1 MKHIIIKWETLLL
14 LIVLAVQA
22 ANVEA
27 QKLPPYKKVIDPAID
42 DPAKQWCYLAKSTT
56 VIGIPF
62 QASENGVTQI
72 TYDGSLY
79 TTYTELGFFYGKN
92 NTALLARQ
100 KTFYEGWIPIV
111 RYDWNESGIRYDIE
125 AFGAGLDGHKE
136 NRVLNF
142 VKIKIKNIS
151 SETQIADFTSALRG
165 RYPDNREG
173 AVKGFSPENK
183 YEIKDGKVFRDNKLL
198 YTFPD
203 GAVNEAVNGINYEQ
217 PFSGKTYQIKEET
230 AVALARYRFTLREGE
245 EKVLVFKMPQ
255 VPVDKDE
262 AALLRIIDN
271 ADYATYK
278 KRTIA
283 YWKEMV
289 ENKIRYEIPEKQ
301 FQDGLKA
308 SIIHL
313 LLATRTIDGKK
324 TVTDGLPYP
333 AFFLTSSPEHVLASL
348 IMGLNDF
355 AKMIIKNAI
364 SYQQPD
370 GRYADLALEQGN
382 GTPPVAQGHI
392 MFNLVNY
399 YLFTQDTVTIREVYP
414 SLRKAV
420 SFISSQITKNQY
432 GLLPPAMPYDNE
444 MIDGHY
450 TTNNLWALL
459 GVRGAIRIAKEL
471 GEAQDAAN
479 WLTLEQTYRNNI
491 LKGIRTSVREDG
503 YVPPGLY
510 PFLTGKAARRGF
522 YEYQTNSDWE
532 NMLLAYPSELLSPT
546 DPIVK
551 GTLKHIRKGY
561 AEGIMTYRHGQ
572 HLHQYITANMIE
584 QYMVGNDTKQA
595 LIDFY
600 HILIHCGSTYE
611 GFENLVRPWS
621 DRQVESCP
629 PPHAWASS
637 KIALTIRNFLLHEYG
652 GQYGLAPEER
662 SIYIFPV
669 LSPAWTIPGK
679 QVAFRHAPTEMGN
692 VSARIQFQETGA
704 ILSIESEFHK
714 KPGSIR
720 IRIPY
725 FKRLQGYTTDA
736 VESRMENGCIVLSPE
751 VSSVKINWQDIPMHG
766 VSEELLSAYRDC
778 NIFEGADDQGFPI
791 IREGKAFSLPAE
803 KLNKIETL
811 SFDLV
816 LKNFLLEFDRRRAEK
831 LNQGYELYTIEI
843 PSIK

>member
-1 MKHIIIKWETLLL
+1 MKHITINWGTLLL
-14 LIVLAVQA
+14 LVILATQA

-27 QKLPPYKKVIDPAID
+27 QKLPPYKKVIAPAID

-56 VIGIPF
+56 VIGMPF
-62 QASENGVTQI
+62 QPGEIGVTQV

-79 TTYTELGFFYGKN
+79 TTYAELGFFYGKN

-111 RYDWNESGIRYDIE
+111 QYDWNESGIRYEIE
-125 AFGAGLDGHKE
+125 AFGSELDGYGEDK
-136 NRVLNF
+136 VLNF
-142 VKIKIKNIS
+142 IKIKIKNTS
-151 SETQIADFTSALRG
+151 TETQVAHFTSATRG

-173 AVKGFSPENK
+173 AVKGFSPENR
-183 YEIKDGKVFRDNKLL
+183 YEIKDGKVFRDSKLL

-203 GAVNEAVNGINYEQ
+203 GAGNEAVNGINYEQ
-217 PFSGKTYQIKEET
+217 PFLGKTYHIKEET
-230 AVALARYRFTLREGE
+230 AVALALYQFTLRKGE
-245 EKVLVFKMPQ
+245 EKELIFKMPQ
-255 VPVDKDE
+255 VPIDKSE
-262 AALLRIIDN
+262 TALLRIIDD
-271 ADYATYK
+271 ADYTTYK

-283 YWKEMV
+283 YWKEVV

-308 SIIHL
+308 SIVHL

-333 AFFLTSSPEHVLASL
+333 AFFLTSSPEHLLACL
-348 IMGLNDF
+348 IMGLNDY
-355 AKMIIKNAI
+355 AKMIIKNSI

-370 GRYADLALEQGN
+370 GRYADLALEQGH
-382 GTPPVAQGHI
+382 GTPPAAQGHI

-414 SLRKAV
+414 SLKKAV
-420 SFISSQITKNQY
+420 GFISSQIAKNQY

-450 TTNNLWALL
+450 TTNNLWALS
-459 GVRGAIRIAKEL
+459 GIRGAIRIAKDLEKT
-471 GEAQDAAN
+471 QDVTD
-479 WLTLEQTYRNNI
+479 WSTLEQTYRNNI
-491 LKGIRTSVREDG
+491 LKGIRASVKEDG

-532 NMLLAYPSELLSPT
+532 NMLLAYPSELLSPA

-561 AEGIMTYRHGQ
+561 AEGVMTYRHGQ

-584 QYMVGNDTKQA
+584 QYMVGNDPKQA

-621 DRQVESCP
+621 DRQVEHCP

-652 GQYGLAPEER
+652 GQYGLNPKER

-669 LSPAWTIPGK
+669 LSPAWVIPGK
-679 QVAFRHAPTEMGN
+679 QVAFRHAPTEMGDI
-692 VSARIQFQETGA
+692 SARIQFHEDGA
-704 ILSIESEFHK
+704 TISIESNFHK

-725 FKRLQGYTTDA
+725 FKKLQNYTTDA
-736 VESRMENGCIVLSPE
+736 GESRTEDGCIVLSPE
-751 VSSVKINWQDIPMHG
+751 VSTVKIEWQAIPMHG
-766 VSEELLSAYRDC
+766 ISEELLFAYRDC
-778 NIFEGADDQGFPI
+778 NIFEGADDQGYPI
-791 IREGKAFSLPAE
+791 IREGKAFLLPEE
-803 KLNKIETL
+803 KQNKIETL

-816 LKNFLLEFDRRRAEK
+816 LKNFLQEFDRRRTEK
-831 LNQGYELYTIEI
+831 LNQGDELYTIEI
-843 PSIK
+843 PTIE